1 MPDAPFQGGI
11 KGTGKNRRHQAFG
24 GFEVPKD
31 GADLGLWATGGE
43 RGFVLGR
50 SAVEAFDDLRQ
61 TTHVRRGDLA
71 MIEQDAEEAIFRE
84 APHVDGVIH
93 HDGARGRD
101 EGPLPAGA
109 GILVERDDSQ
119 VDIGT
124 KPPVEPD
131 LVQAELVSKLRG
143 GEVDE
148 RKPNRL
154 LQLVDIVPRQAD
166 HREMGLPD
174 FDMVRQTR
182 KAIRFVK
189 ALEEGGGHVWGIGYW
204 LLVIGSLITDN

>member
-1 MPDAPFQGGI
+1 M
-11 KGTGKNRRHQAFG
+11 
-24 GFEVPKD
+24 
-31 GADLGLWATGGE
+31 
-43 RGFVLGR
+43 
-50 SAVEAFDDLRQ
+50 EAFDDLRQ
-61 TTHVRRGDLA
+61 TTHVCRSDVAL
-71 MIEQDAEEAIFRE
+71 IEQDAEEAIFRE
-84 APHVDGVIH
+84 APHVNRVID

-109 GILVERDDSQ
+109 RILVERDDSK

-154 LQLVDIVPRQAD
+154 LQLIDIVPRQAD
-166 HREMGLPD
+166 HREMSLPD
-174 FDMVRQTR
+174 LNPIRSAR
-182 KAIRFVK
+182 KAIRFVE
-189 ALEEGGGHVWGIGYW
+189 ALEKGGGHGWVGGYW
-204 LLVIGSLITDN
+204 LLVIGYWLLVLSS